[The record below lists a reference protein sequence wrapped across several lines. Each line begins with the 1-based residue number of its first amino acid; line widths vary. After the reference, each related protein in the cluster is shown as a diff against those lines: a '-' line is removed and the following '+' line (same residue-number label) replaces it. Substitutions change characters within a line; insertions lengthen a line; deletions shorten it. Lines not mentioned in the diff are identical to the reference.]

1 MKKPE
6 VDGKLPKI
14 CDFVKWELDYFR
26 ENCNFTEPEMEYF
39 NLRSSGATNEEIA
52 LLMYIS
58 EPQVYKIAKK
68 VKSKMIRVL

>member
-1 MKKPE
+1 MKPK

-26 ENCNFTEPEMEYF
+26 DNCNFTNIELEYF

-52 LLMYIS
+52 QLMFIS